1 MAKVSW
7 FSPAWISV
15 IFTAVMMFT
24 GIVGT
29 WFVLG
34 ERQKV
39 QAKEILKHGEEI
51 QANKIE
57 CDLKIEEMH
66 RENMKHTKMMQEQN
80 LKQTEVWTKVQTN
93 IEWIKQDL
101 NSRNGN

>member
-1 MAKVSW
+1 MAKASR
-7 FSPAWISV
+7 FNPAWAGV
-15 IFTAVMMFT
+15 ILTSLLMFT

-39 QAKEILKHGEEI
+39 QAKEILKHEEQI
-51 QANKIE
+51 DANKIE

-66 RENMKHTKMMQEQN
+66 RENMKHTQMMQEQN
-80 LKQTEVWTKVQTN
+80 LKQTQAWTKVQTD